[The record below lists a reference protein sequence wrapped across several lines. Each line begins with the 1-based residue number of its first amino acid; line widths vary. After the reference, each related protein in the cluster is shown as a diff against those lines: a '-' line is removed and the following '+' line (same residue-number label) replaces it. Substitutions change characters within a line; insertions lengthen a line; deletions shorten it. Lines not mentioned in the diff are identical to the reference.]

1 MDGRGRV
8 YDNIFVERLW
18 RSVKYEEVYL
28 REYRVDRDAREGL
41 TKYFEFYNRERLHSA
56 LGNQTPH
63 EVYFHQKASF
73 FPLGQASL
81 TIHHISPNFLS

>member
-28 REYRVDRDAREGL
+28 REYREVKEAREGL
-41 TKYFEFYNRERLHSA
+41 GSYFEFYNRERPHSA
-56 LGNQTPH
+56 LKNQTPS
-63 EVYFHQKASF
+63 EVYSQGKAGL
-73 FPLGQASL
+73 FPKGQASQV
-81 TIHHISPNFLS
+81 HHIPPDFLS